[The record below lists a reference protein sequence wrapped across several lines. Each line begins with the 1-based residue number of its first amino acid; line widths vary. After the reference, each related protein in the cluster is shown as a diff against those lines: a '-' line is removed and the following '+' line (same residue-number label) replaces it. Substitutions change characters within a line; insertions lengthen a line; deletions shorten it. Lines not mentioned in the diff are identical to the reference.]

1 MKKRPWMFCFLLSL
15 LTHAA
20 LAVIV
25 HLVGLDWMTE
35 RDSTPPALEVGI
47 ISERAVSAAA
57 GGDNAAG
64 ADAAP
69 AASGPKIRMTSAAAL
84 QDVQKAIAQS
94 EQATHTIADASTT
107 PAEAPAAAQT
117 STTVAA
123 KAGVPSKGS
132 SEAAGSMAG
141 DAGEGQGRGTSPSG
155 EGQGNGGASAGL
167 GAGFSDNGDGSYTA
181 EASSGISYTI
191 LRDAQAEYPE
201 EARALGYSSVV
212 TISARILVDTNGSI
226 ESVRILSDAPNLGF
240 RQAAEEALWGMR
252 FAPIIYQGYP
262 IKMWFEKNIIFTP

>member
-94 EQATHTIADASTT
+94 EQATHTIAVSTT
-107 PAEAPAAAQT
+107 PAEAPATTQT

-123 KAGVPSKGS
+123 KAGVPSKAS
-132 SEAAGSMAG
+132 SEGAGSTAG
-141 DAGEGQGRGTSPSG
+141 DTGEGEGRGTSPSG